1 VLILGSLDQS
11 QEHLMTT
18 SSEDHP
24 NGNSA
29 DPVRHCHQPRAAEPA
44 GVAVIPDP
52 VAGPAFVVSGDA
64 ELDIRVDGHV
74 VWSAGALTAS
84 TVDLLLGALESLF
97 ARGIATVVLDL
108 DRVHV
113 FDIVAARRLSAAQQ
127 SAGQNGHV
135 VHVNGPAWLGAPGFP
150 ASA

>member
-1 VLILGSLDQS
+1 MGTAPIPSGIASK
-11 QEHLMTT
+11 
-18 SSEDHP
+18 
-24 NGNSA
+24 
-29 DPVRHCHQPRAAEPA
+29 PRAAEPA
-44 GVAVIPDP
+44 GVEVIPDP
-52 VAGPAFVVSGDA
+52 AAGPAFVVSGAA
-64 ELDIRVDGHV
+64 ELDIRVDGHI

-97 ARGIATVVLDL
+97 ARGISTVVLDL

-113 FDIVAARRLSAAQQ
+113 FDIVAARRLSTAQQ
-127 SAGQNGHV
+127 AAGQNGRV